1 MLISRQVLSA
11 GVDGFG
17 DADALLV
24 EKRRLDLRL
33 KDEEVLDITGQ
44 VVRSVM
50 LQYVKESRTK
60 PSKLESA
67 KELRRL
73 IFFSNLVV
81 VRLLEKVKPEMIKTA
96 KAPEQPVSEEEG
108 DQKVLIEEADTRE
121 EMQKQTKVFIML

>member
-1 MLISRQVLSA
+1 MLAA

-17 DADALLV
+17 DSDALLV
-24 EKRRLDLRL
+24 EKCRLDLRL
-33 KDEEVLDITGQ
+33 KDDEVLEITGQ

-50 LQYVKESRTK
+50 LQYVKESRSK

-81 VRLLEKVKPEMIKTA
+81 VRLLEKIKPEMIKTA
-96 KAPEQPVSEEEG
+96 KPPEQPVSEEDE
-108 DQKVLIEEADTRE
+108 DKKILVDEADTRE
-121 EMQKQTKVFIML
+121 EMQKQTKVLCCEEKRA